1 MTDANADLYAT
12 TLAIL
17 DAGGSPPP
25 TSSEPQPEEPRAE
38 EPDTEAL
45 ELGAAASEAA
55 AGPGTGAVV
64 GGRPGGRVMLDVPF
78 SDNAAAK
85 AAGCRWDRKARAWW
99 TTAYEPSMARWLPL
113 PDILPGEDRSA
124 GDGLFVD
131 LIPTSCWFTNA
142 RSCLAPTDWERVRAM
157 VTRRAGQRCEVCAA
171 ERDADLHRWL
181 EVHERWAYDEDTG
194 VQRLVRL
201 ICLCTD
207 CHLTTHY
214 GFAEVVGRDE
224 QAFAH
229 LMRVRAC
236 DRDAADAH
244 IEEATALWQQRSART
259 WELDLRVL
267 TDAGVTVAAPPA
279 PQVRADVA
287 ETTLR
292 HQPPTRE
299 DRRSG
304 PPPRSAP
311 ARREEPYGHWDL
323 VEPSDYVTAYDLQDW
338 VDLDDPGDS
347 AADDPDTAPT
357 PADEP
362 APAGSVSPADVA
374 AADVAADV
382 FEADVFESDDDTWLH
397 SATATAPPVTAV
409 LPPRTLT
416 AGIGADVAAATP
428 PRYNRGLVLAFTA
441 ATALVAIAVT
451 SVLLGMRS
459 TPAIDTGFQAGSETQ
474 ISVVAAAVPEADPT
488 ALDTPIPFMATA
500 TCPAGS
506 TPAQSVAGDDPSRA
520 WVCVR
525 GGTDGQVL
533 TLQLGRPMLITALSI
548 TPGWVGTDAN
558 GVDQWPSHRVVSRVQ
573 WIFDNDPTTVMTQT
587 TGNIRGEAVQ
597 PVPGRGV
604 LASTI
609 TMIVLQTSRPPAD
622 VAPTTA
628 APGGGLL
635 GGVLPP
641 VPAETFP
648 APRFGGADTRP
659 DPVDSTFAVSSIK
672 VLGHTPE

>member
-1 MTDANADLYAT
+1 MTDTNADLYAT

-17 DAGGSPPP
+17 DAGASVP
-25 TSSEPQPEEPRAE
+25 SSEPQDA
-38 EPDTEAL
+38 
-45 ELGAAASEAA
+45 GAAAVAA
-55 AGPGTGAVV
+55 HGNDV

-78 SDNAAAK
+78 SDKDAAK

-99 TTAYEPSMARWLPL
+99 TTAYDPSMARWLPL
-113 PDILPGEDRSA
+113 PDTLPGEDRNA

-142 RSCLAPTDWERVRAM
+142 RSCVAPEDWDRLRAM

-171 ERDADLHRWL
+171 ERDPELHRWL
-181 EVHERWAYDEDTG
+181 EVHERWAYDEHTR

-207 CHLTTHY
+207 CHLATHY
-214 GFAEVVGRDE
+214 GFAEVSGRDD

-236 DRDAADAH
+236 DRAAAVAH
-244 IEEATALWQQRSART
+244 IEDATRLWQQRSALQ
-259 WELDLRVL
+259 WDLDLGVL
-267 TDAGVTVAAPPA
+267 TDAGITVAPPPA
-279 PQVRADVA
+279 PEARAVTA
-287 ETTLR
+287 EQTLR
-292 HQPPTRE
+292 QQPPGVPPRGGE
-299 DRRSG
+299 CHRPV
-304 PPPRSAP
+304 PPPLLDEYC
-311 ARREEPYGHWDL
+311 ARWHL
-323 VEPSDYVTAYDLQDW
+323 VEPSDYLTEHDVEW
-338 VDLDDPGDS
+338 VDLDDPDDGGGG
-347 AADDPDTAPT
+347 AADVAVHANPGLP
-357 PADEP
+357 P
-362 APAGSVSPADVA
+362 SPADVF
-374 AADVAADV
+374 DT
-382 FEADVFESDDDTWLH
+382 DDDAWLQPGTVTP
-397 SATATAPPVTAV
+397 TAAPAGTAARETAP
-409 LPPRTLT
+409 TLT
-416 AGIGADVAAATP
+416 VGTVDMAATTP
-428 PRYNRGLVLAFTA
+428 PRFNKSLVVAFTA

-451 SVLLGMRS
+451 SVLLAMRS

-474 ISVVAAAVPEADPT
+474 ISVVAAAAPEPDAT
-488 ALDTPIPFMATA
+488 ATGTDTPIPFMATA

-506 TPAQSVAGDDPSRA
+506 TPAQSVAGDDPTRA

-525 GGTDGQVL
+525 GGADGQVL
-533 TLQLGRPMLITALSI
+533 TLQLGQPMLVTALSI

-558 GVDQWPSHRVVSRVQ
+558 GVDQWPSHRVLSRVQ

-609 TMIVLQTSRPPAD
+609 TMIVLQTSRPPLD
-622 VAPTTA
+622 VAPTETA
-628 APGGGLL
+628 TGGGLL
-635 GGVLPP
+635 GAALPP
-641 VPAETFP
+641 VPTETFA
-648 APRFGGADTRP
+648 APRFGAADTRP